1 MPTQLSF
8 VFRSKPIAQPPPPQ
22 PPPLWLDVT
31 PIGCA
36 VGFTGNA
43 ELSLALHD
51 ALEPI
56 STEEDGDYD
65 QRLYDALWLARFEL
79 SLDPRGATNFTFTF
93 PRKHWR
99 TEEIADIPLRLRC
112 EVMDKTARL
121 GFLADFQEAIWR
133 TT

>member
-8 VFRSKPIAQPPPPQ
+8 ALSSKPVFQHPPPPL
-22 PPPLWLDVT
+22 LWLEVD
-31 PIGCA
+31 A
-36 VGFTGNA
+36 NA
-43 ELSLALHD
+43 EVSIALHD
-51 ALEPI
+51 ALTPL

-79 SLDPRGATNFTFTF
+79 ALDHKQSANFTFTF

-99 TEEIADIPLRLRC
+99 TEDVSDITLRLQC
-112 EVMDKTARL
+112 EKFGDITRL
-121 GFLADFQEAIWR
+121 GLLADFQEAAWR

>member
-8 VFRSKPIAQPPPPQ
+8 AFSTKSVLKHPP

-31 PIGCA
+31 QIGHG
-36 VGFTGNA
+36 VGFTTNA
-43 ELSLALHD
+43 EMSVGLYD
-51 ALEPI
+51 ALTPI

-79 SLDPRGATNFTFTF
+79 ALNHKQSANFTFAF

-99 TEEIADIPLRLRC
+99 TEEITDIPLRLRC
-112 EVMDKTARL
+112 EVHDHTTRL
-121 GFLADFQEAIWR
+121 GLLADFQEAAWR

>member
-8 VFRSKPIAQPPPPQ
+8 AFPSKPIVQHPP
-22 PPPLWLDVT
+22 PPPLWMDVE
-31 PIGCA
+31 A
-36 VGFTGNA
+36 ANA
-43 ELSLALHD
+43 EVSIALHD
-51 ALEPI
+51 ALTPL

-79 SLDPRGATNFTFTF
+79 SLDHRESANFTFAF

-99 TEEIADIPLRLRC
+99 TEEITDISLRLRC
-112 EVMDKTARL
+112 EACGKILRL
-121 GFLADFQEAIWR
+121 GLLADFQEATWR